1 MTDKQKQL
9 LYSCLNFICLLIIG
23 TLIFDALPVDARPGG
38 GSSFSSGSG
47 GSSSGGSS
55 GGGGI
60 PIQAVP
66 YLIFFS
72 LGTSMTSAAFSTL
85 RGKVLSNK
93 GAGKDLKSMLLGGAA
108 YYAQVALRAQDEDM
122 GFGARFLRAVPMLG
136 FGFPFG
142 FLIIAIV
149 GANQEAAIIYDII
162 AGGALGL
169 LYFMNRD
176 KAADHEVVTSGADLG
191 ISPKSRMQVE
201 KGIESL
207 KKRDPGFSQVL
218 FLDFVSSIYHKYYAF
233 QGKKHLKD
241 LKPFLSEE
249 VEGEL
254 AHELEKG
261 NITHTEI
268 VIGAMHVIDVLD
280 LDDVD
285 GIAVDIEA
293 NYTKNLGNKS
303 TRFIVQERWL
313 FNRNKQ
319 VKSATPDKLQKLSC
333 PNCGAPA
340 NFTDNGQCNYCSTE
354 IKLGEMQWFVK
365 KRAVLRR
372 ETFQVKGLGTYAQE
386 RGTDLP
392 TIYQPTVEKWKA
404 QFALNHQLTD
414 FDSYWPTFSENVVR
428 KFFMAI
434 YDAWTRQQWMD
445 VRHLVSDR
453 LFESNNF
460 WIEEYKK
467 QGLIN
472 QLEDIKIHQIQLA
485 RVDLDTYYESF
496 TVRIFASSLDY
507 VTNTNGKVIGGS
519 SKKPRRYSEYWT
531 FIRRTGVEKPESEYD
546 LTSCPSCGAGTDK
559 MGQTAECGYCGSKI
573 STGEY
578 YWVLTMI
585 TQDEVYRG

>member
-1 MTDKQKQL
+1 MNKQKTL
-9 LYSCLNFICLLIIG
+9 FNFIFLIVVA
-23 TLIFDALPVDARPGG
+23 LFLVDALPIDGRPGG
-38 GSSFSSGSG
+38 GSSFSSG
-47 GSSSGGSS
+47 GSSSS
-55 GGGGI
+55 GGGGDGI
-60 PIQAVP
+60 PIEAIP
-66 YLIFFS
+66 YVVFFILTVS
-72 LGTSMTSAAFSTL
+72 FTSASFSTL
-85 RGKVLSNK
+85 RGKVLTKKSI
-93 GAGKDLKSMLLGGAA
+93 GKDLKSMLLGGAA
-108 YYAQVALRAQDEDM
+108 YYAQVAMRAQNETL
-122 GFGARFLRAVPMLG
+122 GFGARFIRAVPMLG
-136 FGFPFG
+136 MGFPFG
-142 FLIIAIV
+142 FFIIAIV
-149 GANQEAAIIYDII
+149 GPTQSAAIIYDII
-162 AGGALGL
+162 AGGALAL

-176 KAADHEVVTSGADLG
+176 KSADQDMVTSGADMG

-201 KGIESL
+201 KGIENL
-207 KKRDPGFSQVL
+207 KDKDPGFSKVL
-218 FLDFVSSIYHKYYAF
+218 FLDFVSSVYHKYYAF

-261 NITHTEI
+261 NVSHTEI

-280 LDDVD
+280 LPNLD

-319 VKSATPDKLQKLSC
+319 VASVTPEKLHQLSC

-340 NFTDNGQCNYCSTE
+340 NFTDNGQCNYCNTQ
-354 IKLGEMQWFVK
+354 INLGEMQWYVK
-365 KRAVLRR
+365 KRAVIRR
-372 ETFQVKGLGTYAQE
+372 ETFQVKGLGTYAEE

-392 TIYQPTVEKWKA
+392 TIYQPTIEKWKA
-404 QFALNHQLTD
+404 QFALNHQL
-414 FDSYWPTFSENVVR
+414 DSFEHYWPSFQENVVH

-472 QLEDIKIHQIQLA
+472 KLANIQIQQVQLA
-485 RVDLDTYYESF
+485 RIDLDQYYESF

-507 VTNTNGKVIGGS
+507 VTDANGKLIGGS
-519 SKKPRRYSEYWT
+519 NKKPRRFSEYWT

-546 LTSCPSCGAGTDK
+546 LTSCPSCGASTDK
-559 MGQTAECGYCGSKI
+559 MGQAAECGYCGSKI
-573 STGEY
+573 STGEF
-578 YWVLTMI
+578 YWVLAII